1 MTQTIQERR
10 VVIVDRDGTP
20 IGATTRAEAE
30 QQGLARHVSQVFLLR
45 RTEQALEL
53 LQQRR
58 AANVSYP
65 NAWHDTASGHRDE
78 EDADPEI
85 AALRELKEEMGITGV
100 PLRAEG
106 GYYSE
111 DMTSTGQ
118 VRRRYTSVFSGLFEG
133 TPNPDPAEVADY
145 RWVQLQTLL
154 EEIEREPAKFSPNFL
169 RGITYFITHRGL

>member
-78 EDADPEI
+78 DDADPEI
-85 AALRELKEEMGITGV
+85 AALRELEEEMGITGV

-154 EEIEREPAKFSPNFL
+154 EEMKREPAKFSPNFL